1 MAEPSPKR
9 KAEEVDGEAAAGE
22 AAAAAAAKRQ
32 RLDNGAAAV
41 TSPGAAGA
49 SAAPAAAAAAAAAPG
64 GNKLGIDLDRLAKA
78 KAALLKQKELAAK
91 LAKAGITVR

>member
-49 SAAPAAAAAAAAAPG
+49 SAAPAAAAAAAPG

>member
-49 SAAPAAAAAAAAAPG
+49 SAAPAAAAAAPG